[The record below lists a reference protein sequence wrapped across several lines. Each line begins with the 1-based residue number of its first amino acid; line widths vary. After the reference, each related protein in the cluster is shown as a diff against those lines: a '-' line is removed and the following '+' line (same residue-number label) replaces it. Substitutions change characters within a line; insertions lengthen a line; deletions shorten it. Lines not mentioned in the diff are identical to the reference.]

1 MFTTVLFRITM
12 NTKILYKDSKYD
24 ANIISLLC
32 EIALKLIFTIT
43 LKQKYDYFKTQSM
56 MHSKKVYS
64 SIMGHLHDVDCVR
77 LRYSYNVVLLRYRKL
92 RKQLQGN
99 EFRRAARNPWRN
111 LVKVKPQLGE
121 DVVVLE

>member
-1 MFTTVLFRITM
+1 
-12 NTKILYKDSKYD
+12 
-24 ANIISLLC
+24 
-32 EIALKLIFTIT
+32 
-43 LKQKYDYFKTQSM
+43 
-56 MHSKKVYS
+56 
-64 SIMGHLHDVDCVR
+64 MGHLHDVDCVR
-77 LRYSYNVVLLRYRKL
+77 LHYSYNVVLLRCRKL